1 MKTLRGL
8 AVLLLAMGV
17 SVASW
22 GQTLFLEENF
32 DYTAG
37 TNLTDNGWSAHS
49 GAGTN
54 PVTVNSGGL
63 SYSGYASSGIGNA
76 ALVDNTGEDVNRS
89 FGDRTSGT
97 IYTSFLVR
105 VDAVATGY
113 FLHLA
118 KGSTT
123 FAARVFVQSAT
134 GGFNFGVSNTSTGT
148 FGSTVFGTG
157 TTYLCV
163 LKYDFATTNVSL
175 WVFASGVPA
184 SEAEAGS
191 PEVTNTGTGLDT
203 LRMVALRQYST
214 SQNIVVDGIR
224 VADSWLEAP
233 LPVQISSLSASA
245 SRNGATV
252 RWSTATETNNYGF
265 EIERRS
271 VSVGQ
276 TFLSVRSDEWL
287 KVGFVPGAGT
297 STSPRN
303 YSYTD
308 EGVAP
313 GRYAYRIKQIDNG
326 GAFQYYGAAEVEV
339 GIVAKEFALDQ
350 NYPNP
355 FNPTTS
361 VSFSLAEPGRAV
373 VKVYNV
379 VGQEIAVLFDQ
390 EAEAGRL
397 YQVAFDASQ
406 LTTGVYLYTLESGG
420 QRMVRRM
427 ALVR

>member
-1 MKTLRGL
+1 VTLAL
-8 AVLLLAMGV
+8 AWNAPDEEA
-17 SVASW
+17 AS
-22 GQTLFLEENF
+22 F
-32 DYTAG
+32 DH
-37 TNLTDNGWSAHS
+37 NGEVVIGRYASGWTETSATV
-49 GAGTN
+49 TN
-54 PVTVNSGGL
+54 PSGNVWVATVSGL
-63 SYSGYASSGIGNA
+63 SSFSDFAVGNA
-76 ALVDNTGEDVNRS
+76 GA
-89 FGDRTSGT
+89 
-97 IYTSFLVR
+97 
-105 VDAVATGY
+105 
-113 FLHLA
+113 
-118 KGSTT
+118 
-123 FAARVFVQSAT
+123 
-134 GGFNFGVSNTSTGT
+134 
-148 FGSTVFGTG
+148 
-157 TTYLCV
+157 
-163 LKYDFATTNVSL
+163 
-175 WVFASGVPA
+175 
-184 SEAEAGS
+184 
-191 PEVTNTGTGLDT
+191 
-203 LRMVALRQYST
+203 
-214 SQNIVVDGIR
+214 
-224 VADSWLEAP
+224 
-233 LPVQISSLSASA
+233 LPVQLTSLTAA
-245 SRNGATV
+245 AIRGGATV
-252 RWSTATETNNYGF
+252 CWSTATETNNYGF

>member
-1 MKTLRGL
+1 MKTVRVL
-8 AVLLLAMGV
+8 AVAMLVAGV
-17 SVASW
+17 SGVGL

-32 DYTAG
+32 SYDVG
-37 TNLTDNGWSAHS
+37 TYLTSNGWTAHS
-49 GAGTN
+49 GGGTN
-54 PVTVNSGGL
+54 PVTVNNGGL
-63 SYSGYASSGIGNA
+63 TYTGYVSSGIGNA
-76 ALVDNTGEDVNRS
+76 ALVDNTGEDVSRS
-89 FGDRTSGT
+89 IGDRTSGT
-97 IYTSFLVR
+97 IYTSFLMR
-105 VDAVATGY
+105 VDAVANGY
-113 FLHLA
+113 FLHLL
-118 KGSTT
+118 KGATT

-134 GGFNFGVSNTSTGT
+134 GGFNVGVSNTNTGI
-148 FGSTVFGTG
+148 FGTSLYTTG

-163 LKYDFATTNVSL
+163 LKYEFATTNVSL

-184 SEAEAGS
+184 SEGEAGA

-203 LRMVALRQYST
+203 LRAVALRQYSS

-224 VADSWLEAP
+224 VADSWVQAP
-233 LPVQISSLSASA
+233 LPVQLTSLTAA
-245 SRNGATV
+245 AIRGGATV

-265 EIERRS
+265 DIERRQIGGDS
-271 VSVGQ
+271 
-276 TFLSVRSDEWL
+276 WL
-287 KVGFVPGAGT
+287 KIGFVSGAGT
-297 STSPRN
+297 STSPRD

-326 GAFQYYGAAEVEV
+326 GSFEYFGAVEVEI
-339 GIVAKEFALDQ
+339 GIVAKEFNLTQ

-355 FNPTTS
+355 FNPATS
-361 VSFSLAEPGRAV
+361 LSFSLAEPGRAV

-390 EAEAGRL
+390 QAEAGRL
-397 YQVAFDASQ
+397 YQVTFDASQ
-406 LTTGVYLYTLESGG
+406 LTTGIYLYTLESGG